1 MASINTGL
9 FVSTTDNY
17 DLTRL
22 EGKDL
27 GSLEFKQFMIK
38 LMQRT
43 NQIALALNLKD
54 SAMYYQQE
62 FVNGQTFFPDPTL
75 GSTTSQT
82 PTPRQVFRR
91 VYSIGALPNTGTKTV
106 PHGIAVTDMF
116 TFTRIYGCASSTSIG
131 DLNYIPLPFV
141 SVSGLVVAGNIEL
154 VVDETNI
161 YVTTTGNGSFFDT
174 TYIILEYLKN

>member
-9 FVSTTDNY
+9 FVPTTDNY
-17 DLTRL
+17 DLTKL

-27 GSLEFKQFMIK
+27 GSIEFKQFMIK

-62 FVNGQTFFPDPTL
+62 FVNGQTFFPNPAL
-75 GSTTSQT
+75 SSTTQQS
-82 PTPRQVFRR
+82 PTPRQVFRS
-91 VYSIGALPNTGTKTV
+91 VYSIGALPNAATKTV
-106 PHGIAVTDMF
+106 PHGITVSNLF
-116 TFTRIYGCASSTSIG
+116 TFTRIYGCASSTTSR
-131 DLNYIPLPFV
+131 DYIPLPFV
-141 SVSGLVVAGNIEL
+141 SVSGTVLAGNIEL
-154 VVDETNI
+154 AVDQTNI
-161 YVTTTGNGSFFDT
+161 YVTTTGDGTSFNI

>member
-9 FVSTTDNY
+9 FVATTDNY

-43 NQIALALNLKD
+43 NQIAIALNLKD
-54 SAMYYQQE
+54 SAMYYEQE
-62 FVNGQTFFPDPTL
+62 FVNGQTFFPNPAL
-75 GSTTSQT
+75 GSNTPQS

-91 VYSIGALPNTGTKTV
+91 TYSVGALPNAAVKTV
-106 PHGIAVTDMF
+106 PHGLDITSMF
-116 TFTRIYGCASSTSIG
+116 TFTRIYGASSNTTG
-131 DLNYIPLPFV
+131 LEYIPLPFFSTV
-141 SVSGLVVAGNIEL
+141 GANIEL
-154 VVDETNI
+154 EVDGTNI
-161 YVTTTGNGSFFDT
+161 YITTTTDGTLFDT

>member
-1 MASINTGL
+1 MATTNTGL
-9 FVSTTDNY
+9 FVPTTDNY

-27 GSLEFKQFMIK
+27 GSIEFKQFMIK

-62 FVNGQTFFPDPTL
+62 FVNGQVFFPNPAL
-75 GSTTSQT
+75 SSTTQQT
-82 PTPRQVFRR
+82 PTPRQVFRS
-91 VYSIGALPNTGTKTV
+91 VYSIGALPNAATKTV
-106 PHGIAVTDMF
+106 AHGIAVNGLF
-116 TFTRIYGCASSTSIG
+116 TFTRIYGCASSTG
-131 DLNYIPLPFV
+131 TLDYIPLPYV
-141 SVSGLVVAGNIEL
+141 DVTGTILAGNTEL
-154 VVDETNI
+154 TVDGTNI
-161 YVTTTGNGSFFDT
+161 YVTTTGNGAFFDT